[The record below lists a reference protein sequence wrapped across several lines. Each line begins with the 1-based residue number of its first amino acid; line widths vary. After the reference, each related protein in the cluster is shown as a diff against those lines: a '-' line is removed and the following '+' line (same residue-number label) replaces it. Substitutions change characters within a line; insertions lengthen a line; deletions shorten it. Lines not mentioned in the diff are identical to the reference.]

1 MSWWFAAI
9 VVAEPS
15 RDFPYVPLD
24 ARGWRLSM
32 GLRPLDTADWLEFD
46 EHFKE
51 ERALKTRLLDDDYDV
66 VVATNPE
73 GDEASRELLEEIRE
87 NLRAHHPGVDTMVDG
102 GEHPI
107 VAASRLVQEDLCVLV
122 RDDAWRL
129 RAACVCFPSR
139 WDLASKIGT
148 TLDDIHGPVP
158 GYDAGLSRSTN
169 AFFERLKPDRAFWRL
184 NWTLLDSPTLF
195 QPANTGRVPE
205 AGVED
210 WYFRV
215 ERQTLRALPRTKAVV
230 FTIRTYVTSATQ
242 LCQRD
247 ANFADTL
254 IHAIESAPAPVQEYK
269 GWTGVAERLRD
280 ALERPS

>member
-1 MSWWFAAI
+1 MTD
-9 VVAEPS
+9 
-15 RDFPYVPLD
+15 DFPYVPLD

-32 GLRPLDTADWLEFD
+32 GLRPLESAAWIEID
-46 EHFKE
+46 EHFDE
-51 ERALKTRLLDDDYDV
+51 ERALKTRLLKEDYDV

-73 GDEASRELLEEIRE
+73 GDDASQELLDEIRE
-87 NLRAHHPGVDTMVDG
+87 NLRTYHPGADTQIDES
-102 GEHPI
+102 EHPV

-158 GYDAGLSRSTN
+158 GYELDLSKPTN

-195 QPANTGRVPE
+195 QPASARRAPTGDLE
-205 AGVED
+205 E

-215 ERQTLRALPRTKAVV
+215 ERQTLRSLPRTRAVV
-230 FTIRTYVTSATQ
+230 FTIRTYVTSAAA
-242 LCQRD
+242 LCRRD
-247 ANFADTL
+247 ETFSETL
-254 IHAIESAPAPVQEYK
+254 IHAIETAPASVQDYK
-269 GWTGVAERLRD
+269 GWTGVAERLRS
-280 ALERPS
+280 ALATPT